1 MSELK
6 DELEIYIIT
15 YNRAHE
21 LSITLENL
29 LSSPVKDFSITVLDN
44 ASQDSTQNICNEFK
58 LKFKNFRYIKNN
70 RNLGPAGNIL
80 KAMELA
86 SKKWL
91 WILGDDDNYNWDAW
105 DEIKNALESDNYE
118 IVNTCWH
125 DGAKSNDPCVLL
137 NEAGFTSTCIYKTKN
152 ITPIVMQNAYYLT
165 LTWNPHS
172 AIFLEVFNNG
182 GKIYAPQQKLVIEN
196 MSKDYTKIIVP
207 DVKLHPEIK
216 AFNVVY
222 ITLKIYQLVLDKK
235 LRYKCNEV
243 ICLGNDFRYSMNFML
258 KCGIDLRR
266 LIDTFFMLSFKQR
279 CVLIS
284 VIFQRLFFGC
294 TKTETHRIYK
304 LFGLTIIKIRRKK
317 YKKSTK

>member
-1 MSELK
+1 MTLKEEL
-6 DELEIYIIT
+6 DIFIIT
-15 YNRAHE
+15 FNRA
-21 LSITLENL
+21 NL
-29 LSSPVKDFSITVLDN
+29 LKKTLDSILASPICDYSVTVLDN
-44 ASQDSTQNICNEFK
+44 CSSDDTMSLCQEYKSKYSNIN
-58 LKFKNFRYIKNN
+58 YIRNH

-91 WILGDDDNYNWDAW
+91 WILGDDDEYNWDAW
-105 DEIKNALESDNYE
+105 DEIKNALESDDYE
-118 IVNTCWH
+118 RLNTCWH
-125 DGAKSNDPCVLL
+125 DGAKSSDPCVLL

-196 MSKDYTKIIVP
+196 MSKDYTKIVVP
-207 DVKLHPEIK
+207 DEKLHPEIR

-243 ICLGNDFRYSMNFML
+243 ICLGNNFRYSMNFML

-266 LIDTFFMLSFKQR
+266 LIEVFFMLSFKQR
-279 CVLIS
+279 CVLMS
-284 VIFQRLFFGC
+284 VLFQRLFWGC
-294 TKTETHRIYK
+294 TKTETHRIYNF
-304 LFGLTIIKIRRKK
+304 FGIKFKIRRKK
-317 YKKSTK
+317 YRKIN